1 MTPAPL
7 TELRQLVQSRWAIAR
22 DSGIPRLGLMVGQ
35 VPRYELDAVYEPM
48 VNFVLQGG
56 KRITICTH
64 VLDYDPEHYFL
75 NSIDVPVSGQ
85 IRGDA
90 AGLPYTAMALTL
102 NVPVII
108 DLVTEFPA
116 GIDQGSAAFS
126 VSPITAEMTDA
137 WLRLARLMARPQEIK
152 VMAPLI
158 EREILF
164 RVLQGPQG
172 WMLRQIANKDSRLSR
187 MRDTIGWLRKHYTN
201 KLSVD
206 TLADQ
211 AGMSASAFHRQFKA
225 TTAYS
230 PVQFQ
235 KRLRLL
241 EARKLLLTA
250 AVNVTTAAYTVGYE
264 SPSQFGREYLRM
276 FGRSPGE
283 DHASPAMA

>member
-1 MTPAPL
+1 MTSPL
-7 TELRQLVQSRWAIAR
+7 TELRELVHTRWAVAR
-22 DSGIPRLGLMVGQ
+22 ASGIPRLGLMVGE

-48 VNFVLQGG
+48 LNFVLQGG
-56 KRITICTH
+56 KRVTICTH

-75 NSIDVPVSGQ
+75 NSVDIPVSGQ
-85 IRGDA
+85 IHGEA
-90 AGLPYTAMALTL
+90 PGLPYTALALTL
-102 NVPVII
+102 DVPLIT
-108 DLVTEFPA
+108 DLVADFPA
-116 GIDQGSAAFS
+116 RDDAGAAAFS
-126 VSPITAEMTDA
+126 VSPITPEMTDA
-137 WLRLARLMARPQEIK
+137 WLRLARLMRRPEEIK
-152 VMAPLI
+152 VLAPLI

-187 MRDTIGWLRKHYTN
+187 MRETIGWLRKHYTD

-206 TLADQ
+206 ALADQ
-211 AGMSASAFHRQFKA
+211 AGMSPSAFHRQFKS

-241 EARKLLLTA
+241 EARKLLITA
-250 AVNVTTAAYTVGYE
+250 AVNVTTVAYTVGYE

-283 DHASPAMA
+283 DHANRD

>member
-1 MTPAPL
+1 MTTPL
-7 TELRQLVQSRWAIAR
+7 EELRELVQSRWATAR

-56 KRITICTH
+56 KRITICKH

-75 NSIDVPVSGQ
+75 NSVDVPVSGQ

-102 NVPVII
+102 DVPTIV
-108 DLVTEFPA
+108 DLAANFPIGDAA
-116 GIDQGSAAFS
+116 GTAAFS
-126 VSPITAEMTDA
+126 VSPITMEMTDA
-137 WLRLARLMARPQEIK
+137 WLRLARLMHRPQEIA
-152 VMAPLI
+152 VLAPLI

-172 WMLRQIANKDSRLSR
+172 WMLRQIANKNSPLSR
-187 MRDTIGWLRKHYTN
+187 MRDTVGWLRKHYAD

-206 TLADQ
+206 VLAAQ
-211 AGMSASAFHRQFKA
+211 AGMSASAFHRRFKS

-230 PVQFQ
+230 PLQFQ

-241 EARKLLLTA
+241 EARKLLTTA
-250 AVNVTTAAYTVGYE
+250 AANVTTVAYTVGYE

-276 FGRSPGE
+276 FGCSPGD
-283 DHASPAMA
+283 DHAHHANG